1 LLYGGEDTTKVA
13 PKKSSESFNGALE
26 QRITRTFLAQI
37 GPVVFLVL
45 IFLLN
50 FISRIIFSPLLPSIE
65 KELGISHGQA
75 GFFFFLI
82 SAGYLTGLLGSG
94 FLSSRTTHRR
104 TIFISGTGVGFA
116 LLGLS
121 FSSSLWAMRAGLFGL
136 GLAAGLYM
144 PSAIATITA
153 LVEQRHWGKAIAI
166 HELAPNLAF
175 FIGPFVAELFLRRAS
190 WRAALGVL
198 GIASVIITVAYYR
211 FGQGGR
217 FSGESPASG
226 AFGSLLRS
234 PAFWIMPI
242 LFGFGVS
249 STIGVYAM
257 LPLYLVSER
266 HTEASW
272 ANTLTAFSRS
282 YGPLLGVVG
291 GWVSDRLGPKR
302 TMTVSL
308 IVTGLL
314 TLLLGLVA
322 DAGLSAIVIVQP
334 ALAVWFFPAGF
345 AALAVIAPPHAR
357 NLAVAFTIPF
367 GYLIGGGAIPT
378 LIGIMGDAGSF
389 AFGFITTGI
398 LITFAGIL
406 AMFLKLPGAVKS
418 AA

>member
-1 LLYGGEDTTKVA
+1 MALK
-13 PKKSSESFNGALE
+13 ESTEGLDGAREE
-26 QRITRTFLAQI
+26 QIIRPFWAQI

-50 FISRIIFSPLLPSIE
+50 FISRIIFSPLLPTIE

-104 TIFISGTGVGFA
+104 TILISGTGVGFA
-116 LLGLS
+116 LLTLS
-121 FSSSLWAMRAGLFGL
+121 FSTSLWAMRAGLLGL

-153 LVEQRHWGKAIAI
+153 LVDQRHWGKAIAV

-175 FIGPFVAELFLRRAS
+175 FIGPFVAELFLSQSS
-190 WRAALGVL
+190 WRAALGAL

-211 FGQGGR
+211 FGRGGR
-217 FSGESPASG
+217 FSGESPASTT
-226 AFGSLLRS
+226 FGSLIRTS
-234 PAFWIMPI
+234 AFWIMVI
-242 LFGFGVS
+242 LFGLGVS

-266 HTEASW
+266 GIEASW

-282 YGPLLGVVG
+282 YGPISGVVG

-302 TMTVSL
+302 TMVLSL
-308 IVTGLL
+308 IFTGVL

-322 DAGLSAIVIVQP
+322 DARLSAAVIIQP

-357 NLAVAFTIPF
+357 NLAVGFTIPF

-378 LIGIMGDAGSF
+378 LIGVTGDAGSF
-389 AFGFITTGI
+389 AFGFMTTGI
-398 LITFAGIL
+398 LITCAGML
-406 AMFLKLPGAVKS
+406 ALFLKLPAAAKGGA
-418 AA
+418 